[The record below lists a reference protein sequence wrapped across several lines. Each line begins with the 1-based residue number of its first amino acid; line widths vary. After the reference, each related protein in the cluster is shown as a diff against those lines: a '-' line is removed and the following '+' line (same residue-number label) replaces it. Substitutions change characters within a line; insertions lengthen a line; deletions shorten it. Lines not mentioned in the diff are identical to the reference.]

1 MKTPIKLDNSHLKD
15 YSLSLI
21 EADRL
26 NNLKEEI
33 FARLKSQSIPSKK
46 DEEWRYTNTEPLIQK
61 CFELVAKKSISNL
74 KNNKSFTQ
82 TNNDDNIY
90 IYYADGQFCFVDK
103 LPPYIKTLRNSDDQ
117 VNLETLLSVDDKKI
131 HSPFTD
137 LNTLLLSL
145 SLIHI

>member
-1 MKTPIKLDNSHLKD
+1 MKVHTNLDNSHLKD

-21 EADRL
+21 EADWL
-26 NNLKEEI
+26 NNLKEET

-103 LPPYIKTLRNSDDQ
+103 LPPYIR
-117 VNLETLLSVDDKKI
+117 
-131 HSPFTD
+131 
-137 LNTLLLSL
+137 
-145 SLIHI
+145 